1 MKQTVKITL
10 SVILLVALAL
20 TAIAC
25 TSAADPKELW
35 DDATYTAD
43 REFGNGAKTIT
54 VKIEVGENSVT
65 FTLHTDKDTV
75 GAALMEHDLIA
86 GDQGQYGLYLKV
98 ANGITADYDVD
109 QSYWAF
115 YIDGETALTGVDGA
129 AAEEGVVY
137 SLVYTK

>member
-35 DDATYTAD
+35 DDATYTSD